1 VEVHRFG
8 HWACGWFEIILV
20 RPDTNAA
27 KTAEEIEAALADYPI
42 LDECDHS
49 EREMGAANETWQC
62 CFSNAERIK
71 YIRDH
76 RSEFEFHSF
85 ADMLGC
91 ARGNYFGG
99 YAYELLSR

>member
-20 RPDTNAA
+20 RPGTNAA
-27 KTAEEIEAALADYPI
+27 KKAEEIEARLVVCLF

-49 EREMGAANETWQC
+49 EREMEAANETWQC

-71 YIRDH
+71 YIRDY

-99 YAYELLSR
+99 YESELLNG